1 MAQDNNPLTK
11 MKLLIANILLP
22 MPALAGLIAY
32 AGLYLVNIAVL
43 MACIGLLSYLVRN
56 NPFRDKVKESV

>member
-1 MAQDNNPLTK
+1 

-22 MPALAGLIAY
+22 MPALAGLVTY

-43 MACIGLLSYLVRN
+43 MACIGLLSYLIRN
-56 NPFRDKVKESV
+56 NPFTDKVEASQTKL